1 MIAAFARRIHTT
13 QCTIEIEHSEE
24 SLHAHVELDDQ
35 SDLRPGDRVRVHG
48 APIKVTFGQ
57 RLKLRRP
64 ATVERAHWLERV
76 WTRLTARF
84 ELNELYEI
92 SFSSR
97 RRL

>member
-1 MIAAFARRIHTT
+1 MGLFTRDRLDT

-24 SLHAHVELDDQ
+24 SLHAHVELDDE

-48 APIKVTFGQ
+48 APIRVTFGQ
-57 RLKLRRP
+57 RLTLRRP
-64 ATVERAHWLERV
+64 ATVERAYWLERQ

-84 ELNELYEI
+84 ELSELYEI